1 MSFRASIMAVPT
13 PKRRMCRV
21 LPIPKQPETHSLCN
35 VQVATRCHCMQ
46 GGPALVILLVHVG
59 SVFYEELHHVQV
71 LIYAGLGGGRGKNW
85 RKKEKCNDVK

>member
-1 MSFRASIMAVPT
+1 
-13 PKRRMCRV
+13 
-21 LPIPKQPETHSLCN
+21 
-35 VQVATRCHCMQ
+35 MQ